1 MSSGFGKYAVTPRFS
16 LLVVFLVVAT
26 ACTSER
32 SFMESNKLNDFAARY
47 TAAWCSQN
55 AASVASFFGE
65 KGSLKIN
72 DGAPAVG
79 RAAITDAAQSFMTAF
94 PDLVIKMDRVNMS
107 GADITYHW
115 TLTGTNTGP
124 GGTGKFVRISGFEQW
139 RFGPNGLVTESKGHF
154 DAAEYQRQLVAGAKS
169 S

>member
-1 MSSGFGKYAVTPRFS
+1 MD
-16 LLVVFLVVAT
+16 
-26 ACTSER
+26 
-32 SFMESNKLNDFAARY
+32 SNELNDFAARY

-94 PDLVIKMDRVNMS
+94 PDLVIKMDSVNMS

-139 RFGPNGLVTESKGHF
+139 RFGPDGLVAESKGHF
-154 DAAEYQRQLVAGAKS
+154 DATDYQRQLNAGDMS
-169 S
+169 P